1 MSEIVLP
8 ADGIKNVN
16 TLIQAMRTTVRNYW
30 TQAGGYQKFL
40 YAIGALFL
48 LSGLFHTG
56 VLIVTGGSLA
66 GPVSW
71 RKPIIF
77 GFSIGV
83 TCLSIGWVLTF
94 LPKHR
99 LIGWLLSGA
108 LGISFLVE
116 LFLIDMQQWRGVP
129 SHFNYSTPFDAAVF
143 NIMGT
148 MIVLVEIV
156 IVLIAL
162 WTFFSLKAPPSLAW
176 AIRLG
181 MVLLVVSQIFGNL
194 IIANGIPQVLDFQTG
209 EFISEGVNS
218 AYIFGAAGS
227 MKVPHALT
235 LHAIQVLPLL
245 AFLLLFT
252 NWSES
257 RRLTAVMVAAVGYTG
272 LVIVSAFQTFS
283 GLALFDMNLLAG
295 LGFGISAVNLI
306 VAYAAAWSGSG
317 KPSPSST
324 PLAAGTR
331 NEHQPTPRTGRL
343 RF

>member
-8 ADGIKNVN
+8 ADGIKNVSV
-16 TLIQAMRTTVRNYW
+16 LIRAMRTTVRNYW
-30 TQAGGYQKFL
+30 TQAEGYQKFL
-40 YAIGALFL
+40 YVIGALFL

-56 VLIVTGGSLA
+56 VLLVTGGSLA
-66 GPVSW
+66 GPISW

-83 TCLSIGWVLTF
+83 TCLSIGWVLTI

-108 LGISFLVE
+108 LGISFLIEV
-116 LFLIDMQQWRGVP
+116 FLIDMQQWRGVP
-129 SHFNYSTPFDAAVF
+129 SHFNYSTPFDAVVF

-209 EFISEGVNS
+209 DFIREGVNS

-227 MKVPHALT
+227 IKVPHALT

-257 RRLTAVMVAAVGYTG
+257 RRLTAVIVAAAGYTG

-283 GLALFDMNLLAG
+283 GLALFDMSLLAG
-295 LGFGISAVNLI
+295 LGFGISALNLI
-306 VAYAAAWSGSG
+306 VAYAAALVGLRQ
-317 KPSPSST
+317 T
-324 PLAAGTR
+324 LA
-331 NEHQPTPRTGRL
+331 
-343 RF
+343 

>member
-1 MSEIVLP
+1 MSEIIIP
-8 ADGIKNVN
+8 AGSAKDVSA
-16 TLIQAMRTTVRNYW
+16 LIRAMASTVRTYW
-30 TQAGGYQKFL
+30 TQAEGYQKFL
-40 YAIGALFL
+40 YVIGALFL
-48 LSGLFHTG
+48 LSGLFHAG
-56 VLIVTGGSLA
+56 VLLVTGGSLA
-66 GPVSW
+66 GPISW

-77 GFSIGV
+77 GFSVGV
-83 TCLSIGWVLTF
+83 TCLSIGWVLAF

-99 LIGWLLSGA
+99 LIGWLLSGT

-116 LFLIDMQQWRGVP
+116 VFLIDMQQWRGVP
-129 SHFNYSTPFDAAVF
+129 SHFNYSTPFDAVVF

-156 IVLIAL
+156 VVVVAL
-162 WTFFSLKAPPSLAW
+162 WTFFSLKAPLSLAW

-209 EFISEGVNS
+209 EFIREGVNS

-257 RRLTAVMVAAVGYTG
+257 RRLAAVIVAAAGYTG
-272 LVIVSAFQTFS
+272 LVVVSTYQTFS
-283 GLALFDMNLLAG
+283 GLTLFDISLLPG

-306 VAYAAAWSGSG
+306 VVYAAALVGLRQ
-317 KPSPSST
+317 T
-324 PLAAGTR
+324 LAWQHASR
-331 NEHQPTPRTGRL
+331 R
-343 RF
+343 

>member
-1 MSEIVLP
+1 MSEIIIP
-8 ADGIKNVN
+8 AGSAKDVSA
-16 TLIQAMRTTVRNYW
+16 LIRAMASTVRTYW
-30 TQAGGYQKFL
+30 TQAEGYQKFL
-40 YAIGALFL
+40 YVIGALFL
-48 LSGLFHTG
+48 LSGLFHAG
-56 VLIVTGGSLA
+56 VLLVTGGSLA
-66 GPVSW
+66 GPISW

-77 GFSIGV
+77 GFSVGV
-83 TCLSIGWVLTF
+83 TCLSIGWVLAF

-99 LIGWLLSGA
+99 LIGWLLSGT

-116 LFLIDMQQWRGVP
+116 VFLIDMQQWRGVP
-129 SHFNYSTPFDAAVF
+129 SHFNYSTPFDGAVF

-156 IVLIAL
+156 VVVVAL
-162 WTFFSLKAPPSLAW
+162 WTFFSLKAPLSLTW

-209 EFISEGVNS
+209 EFIREGVNS

-257 RRLTAVMVAAVGYTG
+257 RRLAAVIVAAAGYTG
-272 LVIVSAFQTFS
+272 LVIVSAFQTLS
-283 GLALFDMNLLAG
+283 GLALFDMTLLAG
-295 LGFGISAVNLI
+295 LGFGISALNLI
-306 VAYAAAWSGSG
+306 VAYAATLVGLRQTLAWQHAS
-317 KPSPSST
+317 
-324 PLAAGTR
+324 R
-331 NEHQPTPRTGRL
+331 R
-343 RF
+343 